1 MNALAALGPTMTPA
15 PAWGT
20 SLWIARNR
28 PPPATAPFQGTLD
41 TDIAIVGAGAAGTS
55 LAFHLAAAGSEAV
68 VLEASRQPFAATA
81 ASAGV
86 IAPQLVR
93 NTPASVIARLGAEG
107 GERFL
112 RLVAVAGQRLFD
124 LATGEGIACDAQAHG
139 FLNPV
144 AGGEGEERLRSL
156 IAEWA
161 PFRQDLELADAARTR
176 SLTGAL
182 GYSACLVDPTGG
194 GVDPVA
200 FVQGLAA
207 RTPSEKVAMFRD
219 SPVVSLMRRGGGWE
233 VRTAGGVVTAR
244 RVVLCAGGGNAGL
257 HPALKKTLLPLA
269 VYQVATARLPA
280 AMRRG
285 ILPYGQA
292 LTDTS
297 TDVFSIRFDGEG
309 RLITALPA
317 SRDMSREELDR
328 AINDRLIAVL
338 LAYERTPLEF
348 GWRGVA
354 WLNPSLLPRLTAVE
368 DGLIAI
374 QACNGRGLA
383 LNTALGADLAL
394 WLHAP
399 GAHQTALPLEPPRP
413 IAGYAFA
420 RHMPGLMMTAA
431 GIARGVVRFMAP
443 QNSQRTP

>member
-1 MNALAALGPTMTPA
+1 
-15 PAWGT
+15 
-20 SLWIARNR
+20 
-28 PPPATAPFQGTLD
+28 
-41 TDIAIVGAGAAGTS
+41 
-55 LAFHLAAAGSEAV
+55 
-68 VLEASRQPFAATA
+68 
-81 ASAGV
+81 
-86 IAPQLVR
+86 
-93 NTPASVIARLGAEG
+93 
-107 GERFL
+107 
-112 RLVAVAGQRLFD
+112 
-124 LATGEGIACDAQAHG
+124 
-139 FLNPV
+139 
-144 AGGEGEERLRSL
+144 
-156 IAEWA
+156 
-161 PFRQDLELADAARTR
+161 
-176 SLTGAL
+176 
-182 GYSACLVDPTGG
+182 
-194 GVDPVA
+194 
-200 FVQGLAA
+200 
-207 RTPSEKVAMFRD
+207 MFRD

-443 QNSQRTP
+443 QNSQRSP